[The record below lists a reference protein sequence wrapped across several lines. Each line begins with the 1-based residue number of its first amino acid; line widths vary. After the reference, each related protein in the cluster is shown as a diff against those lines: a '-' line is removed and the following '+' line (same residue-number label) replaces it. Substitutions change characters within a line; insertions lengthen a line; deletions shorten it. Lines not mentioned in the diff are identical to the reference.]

1 MKNSNKVI
9 CIIII
14 AIIIAGLITYVTKRF
29 NMELIY
35 SNRDQMV
42 ISDEKEFDV
51 NKVTDIA
58 KEILIDRRV
67 SVRKVDKFSNSI
79 EIIAA
84 YISDEE
90 KESIVAKLNEEYGT
104 EIANDSII
112 INTIANT
119 KVIDIVKPYLIPA
132 LITFGVT
139 LAYFLIMY
147 HNIGILKVLLLSCLI
162 PVISELL
169 LFSIVAVARI
179 PFGRLTSAIALGAYI
194 ISIMGLTYKFQN
206 YKENLNLENKK
217 ENDE

>member
-42 ISDEKEFDV
+42 ISDEKEFDI

-169 LFSIVAVARI
+169 LFSIVAIARI
-179 PFGRLTSAIALGAYI
+179 PFGRLTSAIALGVYI

>member
-42 ISDEKEFDV
+42 ISDEKEFDI